1 MKQFLVFIIFVFSTL
16 AVSAQDFTYGFLV
29 GANAYDG
36 DISGGDLHGGD
47 AYSAFGKDGFPL
59 NIGVFGNYQLNQSI
73 GVKANLFYKGNY
85 RSIDYFSA
93 DNPGLYYDFDTY
105 ISSIQFQPLFVFDV
119 NKEYD
124 KGFYL
129 MLGPGIDFKLNEN
142 NLGDEVNDLDELY
155 NHVNIDALLG
165 FGFTFSKVFSM
176 EFIANYGL
184 SNQLDSDLYETT
196 TVGAYVNFLV
206 NLTPLINK

>member
-165 FGFTFSKVFSM
+165 FGFTFSKVLSM

>member
-119 NKEYD
+119 NKEYG

-165 FGFTFSKVFSM
+165 FGFTFSKVLSM